1 MAGHHISQVR
11 QGAQQQIQRHRPA
24 IAEHGRMRVRRI
36 DSFQV
41 KLQGRAEVQVFL
53 PELQRVVLHVGRR
66 KGLAVMPGD
75 AFAQLEGDGLAIG
88 LGRP

>member
-1 MAGHHISQVR
+1 
-11 QGAQQQIQRHRPA
+11 
-24 IAEHGRMRVRRI
+24 MRVRRI

-75 AFAQLEGDGLAIG
+75 AFAQLDGVAAEVRRRGDAKRQRGLEFQVGIQ
-88 LGRP
+88 L